1 MMMAKLNIDKIYI
14 RNFRSYGDYD
24 TELKLD
30 GLGHALILGEVA
42 TNDKENKSNGSGKSS
57 ISEAILWCLF
67 GRLSSKDRPADH
79 VVNKKVG
86 HSCMVTITTTDGYRV
101 TRTRKMDA
109 HNELLI
115 VDPNGEDISQAT
127 TKQAQI
133 QLNKLF
139 DLDYYI
145 FTSSIFF
152 AQFGMSFL
160 ELTDQK
166 RKKTLEKLMHLDRF
180 DHYVEVCKE
189 KIQEL
194 TLSLAK
200 YDTAIASYNNE
211 INRIV
216 NQIEETKQDKKK
228 YEEDRQARMVTHKRN
243 ITLLNEQ
250 RKIDAENIQKRIS
263 SAKTEL
269 DQIKTYDL
277 NTIRNQWEEHNN
289 KVKKQNDKLEK
300 YKTILHEA
308 EKLQAIRESLEQ
320 SKPTNGHA
328 EKIQKWKEQLE
339 ASLKEY
345 NKLEEPDLEDIEKQW
360 EKENQKQE
368 KINGTKNDIEKLNI
382 KIARQQSQIES
393 KENRIESLKS
403 IEGQV
408 CQNCD
413 QKIPK
418 SHVEKNNKQL
428 IIEMNEIKE
437 IINNYEKEKEM
448 LIKHIKQLENVPA
461 PIVTIDNAK
470 NAIKTKDRKKQELQ
484 MLKNAVL
491 DAIEDKKKSENKII
505 EIDKKIIVI
514 NEDIQKKRSKAQ
526 NSIEEA
532 KKAILDLDGKKPA
545 VSIDKAESHKIE
557 FDMKTREI
565 DGLQESMQNLDKNR
579 DLREKEINT
588 EIKRIKYENNP
599 HDKILETLD
608 KTVLEIKEKQTNSK
622 SEITSLNFKSKH
634 LEYIRSAYSDRR
646 KIKSFLLSKIIP
658 YLNERIRYY
667 LNSFDC
673 NYSIEFTDA
682 IQVRSEQWPYEL
694 WSGGE
699 RKRIDLAIMFA
710 IHDMHTSLYD
720 QQCNVLVFDEVD
732 GRLDGDGIQRFIEV
746 LFNEFSSDKVSNLV
760 ISHKDA
766 MVDSFP
772 TKIIIRKDSDGFS
785 RISEIR

>member
-1 MMMAKLNIDKIYI
+1 MAKLNIEKICL

-30 GLGHALILGEVA
+30 NLGHALILGEV
-42 TNDKENKSNGSGKSS
+42 TNNKEGKSNGSGKTT
-57 ISEAILWCLF
+57 IAEAILWCLF

-79 VVNKKVG
+79 VVNKTVG
-86 HSCMVTITTTDGYRV
+86 HSCMVTITTTEGYRI
-101 TRTRKMDA
+101 TRTRKMDT

-115 VDPNGEDISQAT
+115 VDPNGEDISQST
-127 TKQAQI
+127 TKQAQA

-166 RKKTLEKLMHLDRF
+166 RKKTLEKLIHLDRF
-180 DHYVEVCKE
+180 DYYVEVCKE
-189 KIQEL
+189 RIQDL

-200 YDTAIASYNNE
+200 YDTAITSYNNE
-211 INRIV
+211 INRII
-216 NQIEETKQDKKK
+216 NQIEETKQDKQG
-228 YEEDRQARMVTHKRN
+228 YEEDRQTRITAQKQN
-243 ITLLNEQ
+243 IALLNEQ
-250 RKIDAENIQKRIS
+250 IKTDAYNIQKRIS
-263 SAKTEL
+263 TAKTEL
-269 DQIKTYDL
+269 EQIKTYDL
-277 NTIRNQWEEHNN
+277 NTIRKQWEEHEK
-289 KVKKQNDKLEK
+289 KVKKQNDRYEK
-300 YKTILHEA
+300 YKIILNEA
-308 EKLQAIRESLEQ
+308 EKLQAIKESLEQ
-320 SKPTNGHA
+320 SKPANGHT

-345 NKLEEPDLEDIEKQW
+345 NKLEEPDLEDIKKQW

-368 KINGTKNDIEKLNI
+368 KISEIKKSIEELNI
-382 KIARQQSQIES
+382 NIAKQQSLIES
-393 KENRIESLKS
+393 KENRVESLKS
-403 IEGQV
+403 KEGQI

-418 SHVEKNNKQL
+418 SHVEKNNAQL
-428 IIEMNEIKE
+428 TSEINEKRIIIKKYEEEI
-437 IINNYEKEKEM
+437 NVLN
-448 LIKHIKQLENVPA
+448 KHITQLKGIPS
-461 PIVTIDNAK
+461 PIITIDNAK
-470 NAIKTKDRKKQELQ
+470 NAIKTKERKKQELQ
-484 MLKNAVL
+484 LLKNAVL
-491 DAIEDKKKSENKII
+491 DAMEDKKKCENKVI
-505 EIDKKIIVI
+505 EIDKKITVI

-526 NSIEEA
+526 EGMEEVR
-532 KKAILDLDGKKPA
+532 KIILNLDNEKPI
-545 VSIDKAESHKIE
+545 VSVERAESQKIE
-557 FDMKTREI
+557 FDMKVREI
-565 DGLQESMQNLDKNR
+565 DGLQGSMNNLDR
-579 DLREKEINT
+579 DKDTREKEINI
-588 EIKRIKYENNP
+588 EIKRIKDENNP
-599 HDKILETLD
+599 HDKILGTLD
-608 KTVLEIKEKQTNSK
+608 KAMLEVKDKQSNSK
-622 SEITSLNFKSKH
+622 SEIANLNFRSKH

-673 NYSIEFTDA
+673 SYSIEFTDA
-682 IQVRSEQWPYEL
+682 IQVKSEQWPYEL

-710 IHDMHTSLYD
+710 MHDMHTSLYD

-732 GRLDGDGIQRFIEV
+732 GRLDSDGIQRFVEV
-746 LFNEFSSDKVSNLV
+746 LFNEFSSDKVTNLV

-772 TKIIIRKDSDGFS
+772 TKIIIRKDNDGFS
-785 RISEIR
+785 RIGEIR